1 MTKYLVAID
10 AGHGMYTQGKQSCKM
25 SKDLYIDGK
34 LVKKKGEVIKE
45 NEWNR
50 GIATYIAKAL
60 KRCGIDY
67 LYTSDMTGKTDV
79 ALSTRAKKAN
89 DAKCDILVSC
99 HYNAIGSCAAWQS
112 KAHGLL
118 VLRTK
123 DCSNNS
129 IKLGELIT
137 KQLEQDIKYSYSY
150 GLKKDVDVSGFTL
163 AILRQT
169 NMPAVLIE
177 YGFMDFEQEALL
189 MLDTSYQ
196 KKCAEATCAAICKYF
211 NVTYRKEPALVVT
224 TPTKDDTKPSTSKSF
239 TVKVTTDVL
248 NIRKGP
254 AMSFDI
260 VGKVKKGDVYTIIE
274 QKNGFGRLKSGQG
287 WISLDSKLVN
297 KL

>member
-1 MTKYLVAID
+1 MSKYLVAID
-10 AGHGMYTQGKQSCKM
+10 AGHGMYTPGKQTCPM
-25 SKDLYIDGK
+25 TKDLYIDNKMVRQKGK
-34 LVKKKGEVIKE
+34 VIKE

-50 GIATYIAKAL
+50 AVATYLAKAL
-60 KRCGIDY
+60 ERCGIGY
-67 LYTSDMTGKTDV
+67 LYVSDMTGKTDV

-89 DAKCDILVSC
+89 SAKCDILVSC
-99 HYNAIGSCAAWQS
+99 HYNAIGSCASWQT

-118 VLRTK
+118 ILRTK
-123 DCSNNS
+123 DCSNGS
-129 IKLGELIT
+129 IKLGELII
-137 KQLEQDIKYSYSY
+137 KQLEQDIKYSFSY
-150 GLKKDVDVSGFTL
+150 GLKRDVDVSGFTL

-196 KKCAEATCAAICKYF
+196 KKCAESTCAAICKYF

-224 TPTKDDTKPSTSKSF
+224 KPSTTTKSF
-239 TVKVTTDVL
+239 TVKITTDVL

-254 AMSFDI
+254 AMSYDI
-260 VGKVKKGDVYTIIE
+260 VGKVKKGEVFTIVE
-274 QKNGFGRLKSGQG
+274 QKNKFGKLKSGQG
-287 WISLDSKLVN
+287 WISLDSKLIK